1 MAAKEAQA
9 RLKINRLLETAG
21 WRLLDTADG
30 PSNVRLEQ
38 HIKLTQHLLL
48 SLGDD
53 FQRTQNG
60 YADFTLLDDHGFP
73 FVVLE
78 AKSEDK
84 DPLIGKEQARRYA
97 RSLNVKYIILSNGN
111 LHYFWSTERGSPQII
126 TSFPSFESLKNSRA
140 ITTDPIRLVGEVV
153 LHDYIARTQ
162 MPSYDQDPRWQDPS
176 TRPAFISEN
185 NLRFLRD
192 YQMRAIMALQTA
204 VKDGQKRFLFEMAT
218 GTGKTLTAAA
228 VIKLFLRTGNALRVL
243 FLVDRL
249 ELENQAFKN
258 FRNYLKN
265 DYTTV
270 IYKQNRDDW
279 SKAEIVVTTV
289 QSLLADEKY
298 TRLFSPADF
307 DLIISD
313 EAHRSISGNHRAVFE
328 YFMGYKLGLT
338 ATPRDYLK
346 NTGNLPDSDP
356 REWERRQLLDTYRT
370 FGCECGQPTY
380 QYSLMDGVREK
391 FLVNPFVVDARTEI
405 TTQLLADEG
414 YTVMREG
421 NEGEEQELVFNR
433 KDFERTFF
441 SESSNA
447 VLCRVFLENALRDPL
462 SGEIGKTIIF
472 CVSRKHAT
480 KVTQM
485 LNQAADIAF
494 PGRYQSDF
502 AVQITSDI
510 PLAQQMTIQFQNNNL
525 NGQTNFLEG
534 YPSSKTRVC
543 LTVGMMTTGYDC
555 EDLLNIVLLRPVFS
569 PTDFIQIKGRGT
581 RRWSFTHRIAGVEH
595 AEDKAHFKLF
605 DFFATCE
612 FFEHDFCYDDKL
624 KLPAL
629 PKEPPPPVIGP
640 TADEGGQNGG
650 SSREV
655 FVSKVPDAFKGMM
668 VLEVDAQGLKI
679 DRMMF
684 QRFGET
690 LRGDKAVREMVEQ
703 DNFSAA
709 EEYVRQR
716 ILDKPE
722 EFFNMEKLRRTI
734 NSDRRISL
742 REMLE
747 HIFGRKERFESRDE
761 LLEREFKRFM
771 LTESSRLNIGA
782 ALYTPVR
789 TLFTAYLSDPDL
801 RAVLDK
807 REYARLA
814 THPSVRLAD
823 LHLLGTERQ
832 RAILDYIRDT
842 VNLNQFLN

>member
-1 MAAKEAQA
+1 MATKEAQA
-9 RLKINRLLETAG
+9 RIKINHLLEAAG
-21 WRLLDTADG
+21 WRLLDGADG
-30 PSNVRLEQ
+30 PANVCLEQ
-38 HIKLTQHLLL
+38 HIKLTQRQIE
-48 SLGDD
+48 SLGDNFEHAKGGYID
-53 FQRTQNG
+53 FL
-60 YADFTLLDDHGFP
+60 LLDDRGFP

-97 RSLNVKYIILSNGN
+97 RSLNARYIILSNGN
-111 LHYFWSTERGSPQII
+111 LHYFWSTDKGNPQII
-126 TSFPSFESLKNSRA
+126 TAFPSYESLKNSRA
-140 ITTDPIRLVGEVV
+140 IITDPIRLVGEVV

-162 MPSYDQDPRWQDPS
+162 MPTYDRDPRWLDEGA
-176 TRPAFISEN
+176 RPAFITEYT
-185 NLRFLRD
+185 LRFLRD
-192 YQMRAIMALQTA
+192 YQLRAIMALQTA
-204 VKDGQKRFLFEMAT
+204 VKNGQTRFLFEMAT

-228 VIKLFLRTGNALRVL
+228 VIKLFLRTGNARRVL

-279 SKAEIVVTTV
+279 RKAEIVVTTV
-289 QSLLADEKY
+289 QSLLADDKY

-313 EAHRSISGNHRAVFE
+313 EAHRSISGNQRAVFE

-346 NTGNLPDSDP
+346 NIGDIPETDP
-356 REWERRQLLDTYRT
+356 RQWERRQLLDTYRT
-370 FGCECGQPTY
+370 FGCASGQPTY
-380 QYSLMDGVREK
+380 QYSLLDGVRDGY
-391 FLVNPFVVDARTEI
+391 LVNPLVMDARTEI

-414 YTVMREG
+414 YKVERTG
-421 NEGEEQELVFNR
+421 DAGEEQELVFTR
-433 KDFERTFF
+433 RDFERTFF
-441 SESSNA
+441 SDASNA
-447 VLCRVFLENALRDPL
+447 VLCCAFLEKALRDPL
-462 SGEIGKTIIF
+462 SGEIGKTIVF

-525 NGQTNFLEG
+525 NGQTTFLEG

-581 RRWSFTHRIAGVEH
+581 RRWRFKHRIEGEEH
-595 AEDKAHFKLF
+595 VADKTRFKLF

-612 FFEHDFCYDDKL
+612 FFEHDFDYDEKI
-624 KLPAL
+624 KLPAW
-629 PKEPPPPVIGP
+629 PKPGTQPGLDEEPGAQPAPA
-640 TADEGGQNGG
+640 ADGAYI
-650 SSREV
+650 STL
-655 FVSKVPDAFKGMM
+655 PDALKGMTE
-668 VLEVDAQGLKI
+668 LKVDGQGLKI

-690 LRGDKAVREMVEQ
+690 LRQDAHVRELVEQ
-703 DNFSAA
+703 DNLSAA

-722 EFFNMEKLRRTI
+722 EYFNLEKLRRSI
-734 NSDRRISL
+734 SSDRRITL

-771 LTESSRLNIGA
+771 LTESAHLGIDAS
-782 ALYTPVR
+782 LYESVH
-789 TLFTAYLSDPDL
+789 TLFTAYLSDPTL
-801 RAVLDK
+801 RAILDK
-807 REYARLA
+807 GEYAQLA
-814 THPSVRLAD
+814 THPSLHLAD
-823 LHLLGTERQ
+823 LSTIGAERRQ
-832 RAILDYIRDT
+832 AVLEYIRDT